1 MAGYTRELA
10 KGRDDELTQAQ
21 WKAAWLLLSKG
32 QEERGQAMRQR
43 MPKHALAQPRK
54 QRRLPAQ

>member
-1 MAGYTRELA
+1 MPGYTRELVR
-10 KGRDDELTQAQ
+10 GRKEDLSQAE
-21 WKAAWLLLSKG
+21 WKAAWVLLSKG
-32 QEERGQAMRQR
+32 QEQRDRAMRRR

>member
-10 KGRDDELTQAQ
+10 KGRKQDLGQAE
-21 WKAAWLLLSKG
+21 WVAAFVLLSKG
-32 QEERGQAMRQR
+32 QEDRDRAMRRR
-43 MPKHALAQPRK
+43 MPKHALAQPQK